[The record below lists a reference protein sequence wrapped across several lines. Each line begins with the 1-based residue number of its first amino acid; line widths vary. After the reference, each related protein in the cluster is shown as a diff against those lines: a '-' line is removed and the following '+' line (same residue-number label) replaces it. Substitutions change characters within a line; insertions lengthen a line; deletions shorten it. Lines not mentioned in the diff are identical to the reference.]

1 MPRHLAMVSGDVEH
15 LPAPA
20 GPLDLEQAFSLYSRY
35 VAGLALRLLGRQDE
49 VDDVV
54 QDVFLAAFRG
64 LKNLRQPQAI
74 KGWLATVTVRVARR
88 RLRMRR
94 LWRLCGLSP
103 PEQYEQLAATSASPE
118 DRATISFLYTAL
130 DELPAAERLAWIL
143 RHIEGERLEQV
154 AVQCG
159 CSLATAKRRIAAAQ
173 DAIAKAVSDD

>member
-1 MPRHLAMVSGDVEH
+1 MTPHLAIVAGDVEQ
-15 LPAPA
+15 LPPPA
-20 GPLDLEQAFSLYSRY
+20 EPLDLERAFSLYSRY

-64 LKNLRQPQAI
+64 LKRLREPAAI
-74 KGWLATVTVRVARR
+74 KGWLATVTVRTARR

-94 LWRLCGLSP
+94 LWRLCGVSA
-103 PEQYEQLAATSASPE
+103 PEQHEELAAPGVAPE
-118 DRATISFLYTAL
+118 DRADICRLYTVL
-130 DELPAAERLAWIL
+130 DELPAAERLAWCL
-143 RHIEGERLEQV
+143 RHLEGERLEQV

-173 DAIAKAVSDD
+173 AAIEKAVSDD